1 MDRKGRTALC
11 GGDPAKFTSMTGR
24 FSDQVYMG
32 DSVVCKVW
40 RVSEGLA
47 VMQVETQKGNVVLN
61 QCQIAYS
68 E

>member
-1 MDRKGRTALC
+1 MLQSLC
-11 GGDPAKFTSMTGR
+11 GGDPVKFTSMTGR

-32 DSVVCKVW
+32 DSIVCKIW
-40 RVSEGLA
+40 KVSEGQA
-47 VMQVETQKGNVVLN
+47 VMLVETQKGNVVLN

>member
-1 MDRKGRTALC
+1 
-11 GGDPAKFTSMTGR
+11 MTGR